1 MIKGSTSKMTQDVMK
16 KHKLHTKKSLGQNF
30 LMDDNILKNIVEAA
44 TLNSSTSVIE
54 VGPGLGALT
63 RHLAEVSKKVLAL
76 EIDQRLIPIL
86 RDTLSDYDN
95 VEVLHQ
101 DVLKANLGELIREK
115 FDANEEIMV
124 VANLPYYITTPILMK
139 FLTTDVPIKGMVVM
153 IQKEVAERLDAS
165 PGEKNYGSL
174 SIAVQYKARTSIVMT
189 VPKTVFVPQPN
200 VDSAVLRLDVL
211 EHPPVQVKD
220 EPFFY
225 ELVRSAFG
233 QRRKTLLNNLMN
245 NLLGKDKKEQITAIL
260 NQLNIDPGRRGETL
274 TIEEF
279 AKLSDALFDQVKS
292 SQSS

>member
-1 MIKGSTSKMTQDVMK
+1 MVKDSTAKMTQNVMK
-16 KHKLHTKKSLGQNF
+16 KHNLHTKKSLGQNF
-30 LMDDNILKNIVEAA
+30 LLDDNILRNIVEAA
-44 TLNSSTSVIE
+44 SLDKATSVIE
-54 VGPGLGALT
+54 VGPGVGALT

-86 RDTLSDYDN
+86 KDTLSDYDN

-101 DVLKANLGELIREK
+101 DVLKASLNELIHEK
-115 FDANEEIMV
+115 FEAGEKIMV

-139 FLTTDVPIKGMVVM
+139 FLTEGVPIKGMVVM
-153 IQKEVAERLDAS
+153 IQKEVAERLNAS
-165 PGEKNYGSL
+165 PGEKSYGSL
-174 SIAVQYKARTSIVMT
+174 SIAVQYKAKPSIVMT

-211 EHPPVQVKD
+211 EHPPVQVTN

-245 NLLGKDKKEQITAIL
+245 NLLGKDKKEQITNIL
-260 NQLNIDPGRRGETL
+260 NQLGIDPGRRGETL

-279 AKLSDALFDQVKS
+279 SKLSDALFEHMNPS
-292 SQSS
+292 